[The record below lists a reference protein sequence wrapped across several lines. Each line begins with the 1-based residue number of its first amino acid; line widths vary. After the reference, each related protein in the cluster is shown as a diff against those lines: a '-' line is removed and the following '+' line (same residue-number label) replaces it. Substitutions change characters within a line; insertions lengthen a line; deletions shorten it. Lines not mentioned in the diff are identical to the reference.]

1 MTNWKKGS
9 SKLVINAIAKKR
21 SYAPISIF
29 IFFLNVIY
37 PIWDFIFLLWKDRS
51 PNEVIGWRKCVQKGT
66 SDKI

>member
-1 MTNWKKGS
+1 M
-9 SKLVINAIAKKR
+9 LLQRNAYMPQIQ
-21 SYAPISIF
+21 F
-29 IFFLNVIY
+29 IYFFNVIY